1 MSTIA
6 SGHDVTKG
14 DRDKSKQKL
23 IIYCTWLPRKLKKK
37 WVISRLEITNKEN
50 ETYWRLSRRKHH
62 ELRIIYGDNDMI
74 VQLNRNWWFDL
85 RIKTTSIL
93 KTLIGPRS
101 KPVGPCD
108 SDIMSKSNM
117 KGECGQVRE
126 KKKRKKS
133 GWKFK
138 ICITFNFIH
147 VI

>member
-1 MSTIA
+1 
-6 SGHDVTKG
+6 
-14 DRDKSKQKL
+14 
-23 IIYCTWLPRKLKKK
+23 
-37 WVISRLEITNKEN
+37 
-50 ETYWRLSRRKHH
+50 
-62 ELRIIYGDNDMI
+62 MI

-126 KKKRKKS
+126 KKKKRMVENL
-133 GWKFK
+133 KFALRL
-138 ICITFNFIH
+138 ILYM
-147 VI
+147 